1 MVFRFGVAYGLGSG
15 VVEHIGGN
23 VDSLALDLV
32 GPTTV
37 VS

>member
-1 MVFRFGVAYGLGSG
+1 MFLYMITYGLGSG
-15 VVEHIGGN
+15 VVEHIGSNING
-23 VDSLALDLV
+23 LALDLV